1 MKQPMFFIYVVIDI
15 TGMPISGNGFYIPK
29 EKSPSVCHLSN
40 TDAIKEAERLA
51 EKHPGRT
58 FAVFHSG
65 MAVTSKIQKA
75 KVHLLSKSQ
84 FKPKKKEC
92 EP

>member
-40 TDAIKEAERLA
+40 ADAVKEAERLA

-75 KVHLLSKSQ
+75 KVHLLSKKQ
-84 FKPKKKEC
+84 FKLKDNGLQP
-92 EP
+92 

>member
-1 MKQPMFFIYVVIDI
+1 MFFIYVVIDI

-65 MAVTSKIQKA
+65 LAVTAKIQKA
-75 KVHLLSKSQ
+75 KVHLLSKKQ
-84 FKPKKKEC
+84 FKLKDNGLQP
-92 EP
+92 

>member
-75 KVHLLSKSQ
+75 KVYLLSKKQ
-84 FKPKKKEC
+84 FKLKDNGLQP
-92 EP
+92 

>member
-1 MKQPMFFIYVVIDI
+1 MKPPMFFIYVVIDI
-15 TGMPISGNGFYIPK
+15 TDIPISGDGLCLTYGEI
-29 EKSPSVCHLSN
+29 PSVCHLSN

-51 EKHPGRT
+51 TKHPGRT

-65 MAVTSKIQKA
+65 LAVTSKIQKA

-84 FKPKKKEC
+84 FKPKKKEL